1 MKKTTRVAET
11 APTETDTNT
20 DTGAAPQP
28 VAAAPQTPPAMP
40 SSGGSWTR
48 MPDGS
53 LKKEGNA

>member
-1 MKKTTRVAET
+1 MKKTMRAAEA
-11 APTETDTNT
+11 APTETDTA
-20 DTGAAPQP
+20 AAPQP

>member
-1 MKKTTRVAET
+1 MKKNTRAAEA
-11 APTETDTNT
+11 APTEADT
-20 DTGAAPQP
+20 
-28 VAAAPQTPPAMP
+28 AAAPEQVASPPQKPLAMP